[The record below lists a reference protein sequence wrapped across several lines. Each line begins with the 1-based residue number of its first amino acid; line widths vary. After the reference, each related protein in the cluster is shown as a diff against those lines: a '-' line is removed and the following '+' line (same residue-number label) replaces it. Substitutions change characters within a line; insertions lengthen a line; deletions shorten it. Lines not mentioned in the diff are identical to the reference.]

1 VRTQYDPV
9 VSLSVKD
16 LGQPFV
22 LMYDAGE
29 TVGEEYVNVI
39 SVGGYEVS
47 CFTCLFSLYQSG
59 FNNISYCQAEES

>member
-1 VRTQYDPV
+1 MRTQYDPV

-39 SVGGYEVS
+39 SVGGYE
-47 CFTCLFSLYQSG
+47 
-59 FNNISYCQAEES
+59 AEES